1 MATVLFFGPARDAAG
16 ARSAI
21 VDGASV
27 GDVVAATA
35 ARYGE
40 RRWRTSSPTCRVWL
54 NGDPVTPDT
63 PVAADDEVA
72 VLPPVSGG

>member
-21 VDGASV
+21 VEGTCV
-27 GDVVAATA
+27 GEVVAATVT
-35 ARYGE
+35 RFGE
-40 RRWRTSSPTCRVWL
+40 QFAQLLPTCRVWL
-54 NGDPVTPDT
+54 NGDPATPDA
-63 PVAADDEVA
+63 PVGIEDEIA

>member
-16 ARSAI
+16 AHSAI
-21 VDGASV
+21 VEGACV
-27 GDVVAATA
+27 GEVVAATV

-40 RRWRTSSPTCRVWL
+40 QFARLLPTCRVWL
-54 NGDPVTPDT
+54 NGDPATPDA
-63 PVAADDEVA
+63 PVGIQDEIA